1 MTSVDGPKR
10 MTELL
15 SASVNIRV
23 PQAIL
28 VWNVSGD
35 LPDDGHWTLS
45 TTFTGEGGESIDQL
59 GFKIVDG
66 AHVGTW
72 FFRHG
77 ASSRQ
82 VNYQISPKRAGNR
95 WTVVFPASGLRSGH
109 GGWQAALDVDGE
121 DRGTDTGIY

>member
-1 MTSVDGPKR
+1 

-28 VWNVSGD
+28 VWNVSED

-45 TTFTGEGGESIDQL
+45 TTFTAEDGESIDQL

-72 FFRHG
+72 LFRHG
-77 ASSRQ
+77 DSSTQ
-82 VNYQISPKRAGNR
+82 LNYQISPDRAGNR
-95 WTVVFPASGLRSGH
+95 WTVVFPATGLRSEH
-109 GGWQAALDVDGE
+109 GTWQAALDVDGT
-121 DRGTDTGIY
+121 DRGTDTGTY